1 MCALMNARLRVMSI
15 MTGNQSQMYRSPLKH
30 SLLARTAIA
39 SLALAGLVGSASADQ
54 PSVTA
59 VLTSS
64 EATVG
69 RAVELQIQVK
79 GDRNAVP
86 PSEISVDGLEIQST
100 GQVQSFEMRNFNVT
114 SSVTFNYT
122 ILPLRAG
129 RFTIPPQT
137 LRAGSTSLRTPEMTL
152 NVTDPPNQSS
162 QSNRADGTADPK
174 KSTFAELIVPKTSA
188 YVGEMIPIVVR
199 VGFEIQTRLRDISPE
214 IDLPGQGFTKEKMRA
229 TEARQ
234 MIGQKT
240 YHVVTYKTAIAA
252 VRTGTIE
259 IGPIEIPAVVMVP
272 QSQRNRSF
280 PQNPLGL
287 NDPTLDN
294 FFNDP
299 WLTSSVPREIKLTT
313 ERVNI
318 EVKALPPNAPPTF
331 GGAVG
336 NFTMTSDA
344 NPKSVQVGDPI
355 TVTAKI
361 SGRGN
366 FDRVTGP
373 AFEDEH
379 GWHKYPPSAVFK
391 QNDDVGISGTK
402 TFETVLSP
410 NERKDKIPAQLFTY
424 FDSLKE
430 QYVTLRGEPIP
441 VRVEGGA
448 APTTTAPAT
457 AAATAPAPA
466 ASPSAVPKQQDI
478 LHQLTD
484 LPAAPQS
491 FTPLFARRS
500 FWLAQLFPLLALF
513 GYVGWKLRQAHLD
526 NREAQRREALQH
538 EATELQRSLR
548 RADASPQEYFSR
560 ASRAVQLK
568 TALAKNVDPN
578 TVDAEVAAITFHAD
592 EQTRLR
598 LRHLFE
604 KSDEVRYSGA
614 GPNGIR
620 LVPPETRN
628 EVLDLIE
635 SLRG

>member
-1 MCALMNARLRVMSI
+1 MSI

-30 SLLARTAIA
+30 SLFARMA
-39 SLALAGLVGSASADQ
+39 SAALALAALVGSVSAEE

-64 EATVG
+64 EATLG
-69 RAVELQIQVK
+69 QTVELQIQVK
-79 GDRNAVP
+79 GDRNVAP
-86 PSEISVDGLEIQST
+86 PSEISVDGLEIRST
-100 GQVQSFEMRNFNVT
+100 GQMQSFEMRNFNMT

-122 ILPLRAG
+122 ILPLRTG

-137 LRAGSTSLRTPEMTL
+137 LRAGSNSLRTPELTL
-152 NVTDPPNQSS
+152 NVTDSPNQSS
-162 QSNRADGTADPK
+162 QSNPAASTADPK
-174 KSTFAELIVPKTSA
+174 KNTFAELIVPKTTA

-199 VGFEIQTRLRDISPE
+199 VGFEIQTRVRNIPPE
-214 IDLPGQGFTKEKMRA
+214 LDLPGQGFTKQKMRA
-229 TEARQ
+229 SEARQ
-234 MIGQKT
+234 TIGQKT
-240 YHVVTYKTAIAA
+240 YHVVAYKTAIAA
-252 VRTGTIE
+252 ARTGTIE
-259 IGPIEIPAVVMVP
+259 IGPVEVPAVVLVP

-299 WLTSSVPREIKLTT
+299 WLTGSVPREIKLTT

-318 EVKALPPNAPPTF
+318 EIKALPPNAPPTF

-336 NFTMTSDA
+336 NFTMTAEA
-344 NPKSVQVGDPI
+344 NPRSVQVGDPI

-373 AFEDEH
+373 VFENDH
-379 GWHKYPPSAVFK
+379 GWHKYPPSADFK
-391 QNDDVGISGTK
+391 QDDDVGISGAK

-441 VRVEGGA
+441 VRVEGGI
-448 APTTTAPAT
+448 APTASAPAAASTAPAL
-457 AAATAPAPA
+457 AKSPAPA
-466 ASPSAVPKQQDI
+466 PKQQDI

-484 LPAAPQS
+484 LGGAPQS
-491 FTPLFARRS
+491 FAPLFALRS
-500 FWLAQLFPLLALF
+500 FWLAQLFPLLALL
-513 GYVGWKLRQAHLD
+513 GYIGWKMRQAHLD

-548 RADASPQEYFSR
+548 RDDASQQDYFSR

-568 TALAKNVDPN
+568 TALAKNLDPS
-578 TVDAEVAAITFHAD
+578 TVDAELAASTFHAD
-592 EQTRLR
+592 EETRLR

-604 KSDEVRYSGA
+604 KSDEVRYSGS
-614 GPNGIR
+614 GQNGIR
-620 LVPPETRN
+620 LVPAETRN

>member
-1 MCALMNARLRVMSI
+1 MSI
-15 MTGNQSQMYRSPLKH
+15 MTGNQSPMHRSPLKH
-30 SLLARTAIA
+30 SLLVRAAIA
-39 SLALAGLVGSASADQ
+39 SLALAALAGSARADE

-64 EATVG
+64 EAAVG
-69 RAVELQIQVK
+69 QAIQLQIQVK
-79 GDRNAVP
+79 GDRNVAP
-86 PSEISVDGLEIQST
+86 PLGISVDGLEIQST
-100 GQVQSFEMRNFNVT
+100 GQMQSFEMRNFNVT
-114 SSVTFNYT
+114 SSVTFTYT

-137 LRAGSTSLRTPEMTL
+137 LRAGSNSLRTPELTL
-152 NVTDPPNQSS
+152 NVTDSRNQSP
-162 QSNRADGTADPK
+162 QSNRAGDAADPK

-199 VGFEIQTRLRDISPE
+199 VGFEIQTRVRDIARE
-214 IDLPGQGFTKEKMRA
+214 IDLPGQGFTKQKMRA

-234 MIGQKT
+234 TIGQRT
-240 YHVVTYKTAIAA
+240 YQIVTYRTAIAA
-252 VRTGTIE
+252 ARTGTIE
-259 IGPIEIPAVVMVP
+259 IGPVEIPAVVMV

-280 PQNPLGL
+280 PQNPSGL

-299 WLTSSVPREIKLTT
+299 WLTGSVPREIKLTT
-313 ERVNI
+313 ELVNI

-331 GGAVG
+331 AGAVG
-336 NFTMTSDA
+336 NFTMTAAA

-379 GWHKYPPSAVFK
+379 GWHKYPPSADFK
-391 QNDDVGISGTK
+391 QDDDVGISGTK

-410 NERKDKIPAQLFTY
+410 NERKDKIPVQLFTY
-424 FDSLKE
+424 FDPLKE
-430 QYVTLRGEPIP
+430 QYITLRGDPIP
-441 VRVEGGA
+441 VRVEGGPV
-448 APTTTAPAT
+448 PTATAPK

-466 ASPSAVPKQQDI
+466 SSPSAVPKQQDI

-484 LPAAPQS
+484 LPAKPQA

-500 FWLAQLFPLLALF
+500 FWLAQLIPLLALLA
-513 GYVGWKLRQAHLD
+513 YVGWKMRQARLD
-526 NREAQRREALQH
+526 NREARRREALQD
-538 EATELQRSLR
+538 EATELQRSLHR
-548 RADASPQEYFSR
+548 NDASPQDYFSR

-568 TALAKNVDPN
+568 TALAKNLDPN
-578 TVDAEVAAITFHAD
+578 TVDAELAASTFHAD
-592 EQTRLR
+592 EETRLR

-604 KSDEVRYSGA
+604 KSDEVRYSGSSQ
-614 GPNGIR
+614 NGIR
-620 LVPPETRN
+620 QVPPETRN

>member
-1 MCALMNARLRVMSI
+1 MSI
-15 MTGNQSQMYRSPLKH
+15 MTGNQSQMHRSPLRH

-39 SLALAGLVGSASADQ
+39 ALALAALAGSASAEE
-54 PSVTA
+54 PSITA

-64 EATVG
+64 EAAVG
-69 RAVELQIQVK
+69 QAVQLQIQVK
-79 GDRNAVP
+79 GDRNVP
-86 PSEISVDGLEIQST
+86 PPAEISVDGLEIHST
-100 GQVQSFEMRNFNVT
+100 GQMQSFEMRNFNMT

-129 RFTIPPQT
+129 RFVIPPQII
-137 LRAGSTSLRTPEMTL
+137 RVGGNSLRTPELTL
-152 NVTDPPNQSS
+152 NITDSANQSS
-162 QSNRADGTADPK
+162 GSNRATEAADPK

-199 VGFEIQTRLRDISPE
+199 VGFEIQTRVRNIPPE
-214 IDLPGQGFTKEKMRA
+214 LDLPGQGFTKQKMRA
-229 TEARQ
+229 SEARQ
-234 MIGQKT
+234 VIGGKT
-240 YHVVTYKTAIAA
+240 YEVVTYKTAIAA
-252 VRTGTIE
+252 VRTGAIE
-259 IGPIEIPAVVMVP
+259 IGPVEVPAVILVP
-272 QSQRNRSF
+272 QSQRNRF
-280 PQNPLGL
+280 PQNPLGM
-287 NDPTLDN
+287 NDPLDS

-299 WLTSSVPREIKLTT
+299 WLMGSVPREIKLTT

-331 GGAVG
+331 SGAVG
-336 NFTMTSDA
+336 NFTMTADG

-366 FDRVTGP
+366 FDRVAGP
-373 AFEDEH
+373 SFEDEH
-379 GWHKYPPSAVFK
+379 GWHKYPPSADFK
-391 QNDDVGISGTK
+391 QDDDVGISGIK

-410 NERKDKIPAQLFTY
+410 NERKDRIPAQLFTY

-430 QYVTLRGEPIP
+430 QYVTLRGDPIP

-448 APTTTAPAT
+448 APLAT
-457 AAATAPAPA
+457 PPAAAAVTASAPA
-466 ASPSAVPKQQDI
+466 ASPAAVPKQQDI

-491 FTPLFARRS
+491 FTPLFARGS
-500 FWLAQLFPLLALF
+500 FWFAQLVPLLALL
-513 GYVGWKLRQAHLD
+513 GYVGWKIRQAHLD

-538 EATELQRSLR
+538 EATELKRSLHR
-548 RADASPQEYFSR
+548 NDASPQEYFSR

-568 TALAKNVDPN
+568 TALAKNLDPN
-578 TVDAEVAAITFHAD
+578 TVDAEVAASAFRAD
-592 EQTRLR
+592 EETRRR

-604 KSDEVRYSGA
+604 KSDEVRYSGS
-614 GPNGIR
+614 GQNGIR
-620 LVPPETRN
+620 LVPPEARN

-635 SLRG
+635 SLRE

>member
-1 MCALMNARLRVMSI
+1 MSI
-15 MTGNQSQMYRSPLKH
+15 MTGNQSQMHRSPLKH
-30 SLLARTAIA
+30 RWLARAA
-39 SLALAGLVGSASADQ
+39 SAFLALAALAVSVNADE

-69 RAVELQIQVK
+69 QAIQLQIQVK
-79 GDRNAVP
+79 GDRNVAP
-86 PSEISVDGLEIQST
+86 PSEISVDGLEIHST
-100 GQVQSFEMRNFNVT
+100 GQMQSFEMRNFNVS
-114 SSVTFNYT
+114 SSVTFTYT
-122 ILPLRAG
+122 ILPTRAG

-137 LRAGSTSLRTPEMTL
+137 LRVGSNSLRTPELTL
-152 NVTDPPNQSS
+152 NVTDSPNQSS
-162 QSNRADGTADPK
+162 QSNRAGDTADPR

-199 VGFEIQTRLRDISPE
+199 VGFEIQTRARNIPPE
-214 IDLPGQGFTKEKMRA
+214 IDLPGQGFTKQKMRA
-229 TEARQ
+229 SETRQ
-234 MIGQKT
+234 TIGQKT

-259 IGPIEIPAVVMVP
+259 IGPVEIPAVILVP
-272 QSQRNRSF
+272 QSARNRSL

-287 NDPTLDN
+287 NDPTFDS

-299 WLTSSVPREIKLTT
+299 WLMGSIPREVKLTT

-318 EVKALPPNAPPTF
+318 EVKALPPNAPPNF

-336 NFTMTSDA
+336 NFTMTSEA

-355 TVTAKI
+355 TVTATI
-361 SGRGN
+361 TGRGN

-373 AFEDEH
+373 AFEDDR
-379 GWHKYPPSAVFK
+379 GWHKYPPSADFK
-391 QNDDVGISGTK
+391 QDDDIGISGAK

-424 FDSLKE
+424 FDSQKE
-430 QYVTLRGEPIP
+430 QYVTLRAEPIP
-441 VRVEGGA
+441 VRVEGG
-448 APTTTAPAT
+448 TAP
-457 AAATAPAPA
+457 AATAPAAAATASAPA
-466 ASPSAVPKQQDI
+466 ASPKTVAKQQDI

-491 FTPLFARRS
+491 FRPPFARRS
-500 FWLAQLFPLLALF
+500 FWLAQLGPLLILL
-513 GYVGWKLRQAHLD
+513 GYIGWKMRQAHLD

-538 EATELQRSLR
+538 EATELERSLR
-548 RADASPQEYFSR
+548 REDASPQEYFSQ

-568 TALAKNVDPN
+568 TALARNVDPN
-578 TVDAEVAAITFHAD
+578 TVDAEVAASVFQAD
-592 EQTRLR
+592 ENTRLR

-604 KSDEVRYSGA
+604 KSDEVRYSGS
-614 GPNGIR
+614 GQNGIR
-620 LVPPETRN
+620 LIPAETRK
-628 EVLDLIE
+628 EVLDLVDN
-635 SLRG
+635 LRT

>member
-1 MCALMNARLRVMSI
+1 MH
-15 MTGNQSQMYRSPLKH
+15 RSPLKH
-30 SLLARTAIA
+30 SLLVRAAIA
-39 SLALAGLVGSASADQ
+39 SLALAALAGSARADE

-64 EATVG
+64 EAAVG
-69 RAVELQIQVK
+69 QAIQLQIQVK
-79 GDRNAVP
+79 GDRNVAP
-86 PSEISVDGLEIQST
+86 PLGISVDGLEIQST
-100 GQVQSFEMRNFNVT
+100 GQMQSFEMRNFNVT
-114 SSVTFNYT
+114 SSVTFTYT

-137 LRAGSTSLRTPEMTL
+137 LRAGSNSLRTPELTL
-152 NVTDPPNQSS
+152 NVTDSRNQSP
-162 QSNRADGTADPK
+162 QSNRAGDAADPK

-199 VGFEIQTRLRDISPE
+199 VGFEIQTRVRDIARE
-214 IDLPGQGFTKEKMRA
+214 IDLPGQGFTKQKMRA

-234 MIGQKT
+234 TIGQRT
-240 YHVVTYKTAIAA
+240 YQIVTYRTAIAA
-252 VRTGTIE
+252 ARTGTIE
-259 IGPIEIPAVVMVP
+259 IGPVEIPAVVMV

-280 PQNPLGL
+280 PQNPSGL

-299 WLTSSVPREIKLTT
+299 WLTGSVPREIKLTT
-313 ERVNI
+313 ELVNI

-331 GGAVG
+331 AGAVG
-336 NFTMTSDA
+336 NFTMTAAA

-379 GWHKYPPSAVFK
+379 GWHKYPPSADFK
-391 QNDDVGISGTK
+391 QDDDVGISGTK

-410 NERKDKIPAQLFTY
+410 NERKDKIPVQLFTY
-424 FDSLKE
+424 FDPLKE
-430 QYVTLRGEPIP
+430 QYITLRGDPIP
-441 VRVEGGA
+441 VRVEGGPV
-448 APTTTAPAT
+448 PTATAPK

-466 ASPSAVPKQQDI
+466 SSPSAVPKQQDI

-484 LPAAPQS
+484 LPAKPQA

-500 FWLAQLFPLLALF
+500 FWLAQLIPLLALLA
-513 GYVGWKLRQAHLD
+513 YVGWKMRQARLD
-526 NREAQRREALQH
+526 NREARRREALQD
-538 EATELQRSLR
+538 EATELQRSLHR
-548 RADASPQEYFSR
+548 NDASPQDYFSR

-568 TALAKNVDPN
+568 TALAKNLDPN
-578 TVDAEVAAITFHAD
+578 TVDAELAASTFHAD
-592 EQTRLR
+592 EETRLR

-604 KSDEVRYSGA
+604 KSDEVRYSGSSQ
-614 GPNGIR
+614 NGIR
-620 LVPPETRN
+620 QVPPETRN